1 MNQTLIQIAQHL
13 ELPKEMI
20 LTINDQSD
28 PIVVLLTNY
37 QKHKIPRHELP
48 EPQTVVPTTELTPGI
63 FTGLGRTSLDR
74 LQEAGITTVAQM
86 KEAGPEQ
93 IAAIT
98 KQRLDIVQGWLK

>member
-20 LTINDQSD
+20 LTINDDDD

-37 QKHKIPRHELP
+37 QKHKIPRHALP
-48 EPQTVVPTTELTPGI
+48 APQTAVTELTPGI

-74 LQEAGITTVAQM
+74 LAEAGITTVEQM
-86 KEAGPEQ
+86 KAAGAAQ

-98 KQRLDIVQGWLK
+98 KQRVDIVEGWLSK